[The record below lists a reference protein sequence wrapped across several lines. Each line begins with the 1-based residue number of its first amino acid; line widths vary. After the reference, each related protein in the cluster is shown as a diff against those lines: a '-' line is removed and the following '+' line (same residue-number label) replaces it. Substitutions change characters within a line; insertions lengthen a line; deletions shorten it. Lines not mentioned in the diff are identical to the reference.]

1 MIATLPR
8 LTEAEINEQYNG
20 RWVLLTDFVE
30 DPQTM
35 EWTQAVV
42 LADAPP
48 EDNSALFELDA
59 NWAYSTRESYLLAKI
74 LILLPF
80 CYENEF

>member
-1 MIATLPR
+1 MMTTATHTR
-8 LTEAEINEQYNG
+8 LTEAEINEKYNG

-30 DPQTM
+30 DPQTL

-48 EDNSALFELDA
+48 EDNSSLFAL
-59 NWAYSTRESYLLAKI
+59 REQLRLKDFGILFIGKNPYPLAFLL
-74 LILLPF
+74 
-80 CYENEF
+80 